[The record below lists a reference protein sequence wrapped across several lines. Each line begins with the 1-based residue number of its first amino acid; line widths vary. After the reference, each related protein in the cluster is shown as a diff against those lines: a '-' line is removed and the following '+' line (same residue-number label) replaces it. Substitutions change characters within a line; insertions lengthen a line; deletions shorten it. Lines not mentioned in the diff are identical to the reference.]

1 MAIDDAPLTLAR
13 VWREMTAEQRTAAAR
28 AFWLDDESLA
38 QQAEAVTHL
47 ARHLR
52 FRPQS
57 VLGMAVD
64 RKARQL
70 AILPK
75 PSDAVIGRALV
86 AYHLEHQR
94 SMLASFLDD
103 LGIAHED
110 GLIVDAPVQPPSP
123 ERMSQAAAALA
134 AAYPIDDVR
143 LYLRTLA
150 VQDPDTWGALEAV
163 SRSLVSPAA

>member
-1 MAIDDAPLTLAR
+1 
-13 VWREMTAEQRTAAAR
+13 MTAAQRTAAAR
-28 AFWLDDESLA
+28 AFWMDQESLS

-57 VLGMAVD
+57 VLSLSVD
-64 RKARQL
+64 RKVRQL
-70 AILPK
+70 AMLPK

-94 SMLASFLDD
+94 PMLARFLDQ
-103 LGIAHED
+103 LGIAHEG
-110 GLIVDAPVQPPSP
+110 GLIADVPVQPLSS
-123 ERMSQAAAALA
+123 EQLTAAAAALVT
-134 AAYPIDDVR
+134 AYPIDDVR

-150 VQDPDTWGALEAV
+150 VQDPDTWDALAAV
-163 SRSLVSPAA
+163 SRSLVPPAA